1 MHIREQNR
9 YILFK
14 EFTSGIGGP
23 DAGDSNGTGE
33 CERRENPPGCGRP
46 AAGVVQHPPRPPR
59 ALPAIPPPRTKE
71 PVPPQAFE
79 PLFPKELIRQEMS
92 PNRAEPIPEELREA
106 YLRLG
111 RPTPLYRAKRL
122 EAFLKTPARIYYK
135 REDLSPVGSH
145 KPNTAF
151 AQAYFAAQE
160 GVEALAT
167 ETGAGQW
174 GSALALATNYFG
186 LKAKVFM
193 VRVSYDQK
201 PYRKYVMNLYG
212 ADVIPSPSD
221 QTNVGRKFLAQDPDH
236 PGSLGIAI
244 SEAIES
250 AVTSPN
256 TRYS

>member
-1 MHIREQNR
+1 
-9 YILFK
+9 
-14 EFTSGIGGP
+14 
-23 DAGDSNGTGE
+23 
-33 CERRENPPGCGRP
+33 
-46 AAGVVQHPPRPPR
+46 
-59 ALPAIPPPRTKE
+59 
-71 PVPPQAFE
+71 
-79 PLFPKELIRQEMS
+79 
-92 PNRAEPIPEELREA
+92 
-106 YLRLG
+106 LRLG

-174 GSALALATNYFG
+174 GSALALAAHYFG

-212 ADVIPSPSD
+212 ADVISNQSEQPTD
-221 QTNVGRKFLAQDPDH
+221 GRRLRINNCD
-236 PGSLGIAI
+236 
-244 SEAIES
+244 IEGCL
-250 AVTSPN
+250 
-256 TRYS
+256 

>member
-1 MHIREQNR
+1 MQANR
-9 YILFK
+9 AKGSEVKTLL
-14 EFTSGIGGP
+14 EVDARRGGC
-23 DAGDSNGTGE
+23 NTT
-33 CERRENPPGCGRP
+33 
-46 AAGVVQHPPRPPR
+46 PR
-59 ALPAIPPPRTKE
+59 APPAPSPPYLHPGTKD
-71 PVPPQAFE
+71 PVPPEAFE

-201 PYRKYVMNLYG
+201 PYRKYLMNLYG
-212 ADVIPSPSD
+212 FWSYD
-221 QTNVGRKFLAQDPDH
+221 TR
-236 PGSLGIAI
+236 
-244 SEAIES
+244 
-250 AVTSPN
+250 TMN
-256 TRYS
+256 TFAFRPK